1 MSSRLQENARGNRA
15 NGPAIQPTE
24 LVLDHEYTGKVL
36 EFVKEAKSEILVCAY
51 AWRWYSNQPEIGIQK
66 LNMALLAAKR
76 RGVRVRVLC
85 SGYRVHELLRTFDFD
100 SRYVE
105 RTRMLHTKAV
115 CVDNKTLII
124 GSHNLTKRA
133 NTDNYEVSVAIQE
146 TEPILQFKTYFE
158 KIWERSHAT

>member
-1 MSSRLQENARGNRA
+1 MSKGLQENARRDRT
-15 NGPAIQPTE
+15 NGTTFRPTE
-24 LVLDHEYTGKVL
+24 LVLDHAYTGKAQ
-36 EFVKEAKSEILVCAY
+36 EFVKNAKSEILVCAY

-66 LNMALLAAKR
+66 LNMALYEAQK

-85 SGYRVHELLRTFDFD
+85 SGYRIHTLLRTFRFD

-105 RTRMLHTKAV
+105 RTRMLHTKAI
-115 CVDNKTLII
+115 CIDNKTLIV

-146 TEPILQFKTYFE
+146 TEPILQFKEYFE